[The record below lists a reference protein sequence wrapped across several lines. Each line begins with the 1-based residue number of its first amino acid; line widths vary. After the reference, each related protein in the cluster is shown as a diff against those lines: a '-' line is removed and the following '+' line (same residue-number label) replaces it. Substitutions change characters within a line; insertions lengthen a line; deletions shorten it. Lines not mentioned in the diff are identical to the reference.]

1 MEIVYFWYKK
11 NEHMKGKLFFI
22 SVLLLSAKLA
32 AQSFSDTLQI
42 SKDYKTIVIFPE
54 NISESSIGNDFGFIV
69 DLPKSEE
76 GKYSGRISK
85 LYYDELA
92 TEKDNTTNY
101 LVITDS
107 GNVYD
112 FLVKL
117 VDVPTKTTWY
127 INPKM
132 SVANI
137 EGASG
142 KEAKKHKQKSHSSEK
157 LHDQN
162 EEGLIKTVISEKTS
176 KDNSVDRATKELY
189 ESDPLEYY
197 RLRCYYMQFDKAKIS
212 RYFSRL
218 DNVFL
223 WLKGVYF
230 NEDELY
236 FQYRIENKEGLDL
249 DINFVK
255 HQIATNYKNSSSN
268 QKLGIEPVFVYKQP
282 KTIAGKSENH
292 FVLVFKKF
300 ALDEKKEVVVEL
312 DEESGNRNL
321 SLKIGHEI
329 INNPIHF

>member
-1 MEIVYFWYKK
+1 MGIVYFWYKK
-11 NEHMKGKLFFI
+11 NERMRGSLFFI
-22 SVLLLSAKLA
+22 SVLLLSGKLT
-32 AQSFSDTLQI
+32 AQIFSDTLQI

-85 LYYDELA
+85 LFYDELA
-92 TEKDNTTNY
+92 TEKENTTNY

-117 VDVPTKTTWY
+117 VEVPTKTTWY

-132 SVANI
+132 AVANI
-137 EGASG
+137 EDISG
-142 KEAKKHKQKSHSSEK
+142 KEPKNPERKSYNSKKLQEH
-157 LHDQN
+157 N
-162 EEGLIKTVISEKTS
+162 EENLVKSVSSVKKS
-176 KDNSVDRATKELY
+176 KNNSVDRATKELY
-189 ESDPLEYY
+189 LGDPLEYY
-197 RLRCYYMQFDKAKIS
+197 RLRCYYMQFDKGKIS

-218 DNVFL
+218 GNVFL

-268 QKLGIEPVFVYKQP
+268 QKIGLEPVFVYKQP
-282 KTIAGKSENH
+282 KRVAGKSENH

-300 ALDEKKEVVVEL
+300 ALDEKKEVVIEL

>member
-1 MEIVYFWYKK
+1 MIK
-11 NEHMKGKLFFI
+11 HLLF
-22 SVLLLSAKLA
+22 LLVFLSASVGA
-32 AQSFSDTLQI
+32 AQHCSDTLEV
-42 SKDYKTIVIFPE
+42 SKKYKTILIFPE
-54 NISESSIGNDFGFIV
+54 NISESIIGNDFGFIA
-69 DLPKSEE
+69 DLPKPE
-76 GKYSGRISK
+76 GSKFHGRILK

-92 TEKDNTTNY
+92 TEKENFTNHT
-101 LVITDS
+101 VITES
-107 GNVYD
+107 GEVYD
-112 FLVKL
+112 FILELKEK
-117 VDVPTKTTWY
+117 PEKFTWY
-127 INPKM
+127 IKPEM
-132 SVANI
+132 AITNI
-137 EGASG
+137 DGNSG
-142 KEAKKHKQKSHSSEK
+142 SRGLDATVLRQQVDEKHSDVTIEQSSSSTK
-157 LHDQN
+157 N
-162 EEGLIKTVISEKTS
+162 TAT
-176 KDNSVDRATKELY
+176 NSIDRATKELY
-189 ESDPLEYY
+189 ENDPLEYY

-212 RYFSRL
+212 RYFSRV

-282 KTIAGKSENH
+282 KTVAGKSENH

>member
-1 MEIVYFWYKK
+1 MTKNLLYFSF
-11 NEHMKGKLFFI
+11 LITSF
-22 SVLLLSAKLA
+22 SLSG
-32 AQSFSDTLQI
+32 QGFSDTLQI
-42 SKDYKTIVIFPE
+42 SKDYKTILIFPE

-69 DLPKSEE
+69 DLPRTEG
-76 GKYSGRISK
+76 GKYSGRILK

-92 TEKDNTTNY
+92 PEKENTTNY

-112 FLVKL
+112 FLIEL
-117 VDVPTKTTWY
+117 VDVPKKTTWY
-127 INPKM
+127 IATEM
-132 SVANI
+132 AVANI
-137 EGASG
+137 EEKPIG
-142 KEAKKHKQKSHSSEK
+142 KTMEHAVPQNSLELSSENLK
-157 LHDQN
+157 DTFVN
-162 EEGLIKTVISEKTS
+162 TGNPSKKTF
-176 KDNSVDRATKELY
+176 DNSIDRATKELHQ
-189 ESDPLEYY
+189 SNPLEYY

-223 WLKGVYF
+223 WLKGVYY

-249 DINFVK
+249 DINFIK
-255 HQIATNYKNSSSN
+255 HQMATNYKNSSSN
-268 QKLGIEPVFVYKQP
+268 QKLALEPVFVYKQP
-282 KTIAGKSENH
+282 KTVAGKSENH
-292 FVLVFKKF
+292 FVIVFKKF

>member
-1 MEIVYFWYKK
+1 MMTRNLLYFSF
-11 NEHMKGKLFFI
+11 L
-22 SVLLLSAKLA
+22 VSAFSLCGQK
-32 AQSFSDTLQI
+32 FSDTLQI
-42 SKDYKTIVIFPE
+42 SKDYKTILIFPE

-69 DLPKSEE
+69 DLPRTEG
-76 GKYSGRISK
+76 GKYSGRILK

-92 TEKDNTTNY
+92 PEKENRTNY
-101 LVITDS
+101 LVITES

-112 FLVKL
+112 FLIEL
-117 VDVPTKTTWY
+117 VEVPDKTTWY
-127 INPKM
+127 IAPEMAIKNIDGNPVRKTPM
-132 SVANI
+132 PIVQKDVL
-137 EGASG
+137 
-142 KEAKKHKQKSHSSEK
+142 KEEEINTAYNTKKSPDKSA
-157 LHDQN
+157 
-162 EEGLIKTVISEKTS
+162 
-176 KDNSVDRATKELY
+176 DNSIDRATKELY
-189 ESDPLEYY
+189 IKDPMEYY

-223 WLKGVYF
+223 WLKGVYY

-249 DINFVK
+249 DINFIK
-255 HQIATNYKNSSSN
+255 HQMATNYKNSSSN
-268 QKLGIEPVFVYKQP
+268 QKLGLEPVFVYKQP
-282 KTIAGKSENH
+282 KTVAGKSENH
-292 FVLVFKKF
+292 FVIVFKKF